1 MYKVSEG
8 EVGDIVWK
16 TVILS
21 HTNDLEILELADAET
36 NPPKNLQCNGSTP
49 LVGTDP
55 FFLQSPLEYTSVSLA
70 GPHPCP
76 HVKYGYAS
84 LQARAVALAK
94 PPPCPGVKARY
105 ASLQARVGD
114 LPDVCLLVADYMLC
128 GVSQYWVHQNLG
140 EHLDGLIVEDSK
152 WQAR

>member
-1 MYKVSEG
+1 MVLFFHINELK
-8 EVGDIVWK
+8 
-16 TVILS
+16 
-21 HTNDLEILELADAET
+21 ILELADAET

-94 PPPCPGVKARY
+94 PPSCPGVKAGY

-114 LPDVCLLVADYMLC
+114 LPDVRLLVADYM
-128 GVSQYWVHQNLG
+128 
-140 EHLDGLIVEDSK
+140 
-152 WQAR
+152 